1 MNTTT
6 TKTASEK
13 IEKSMI
19 LGSLAHFIAQR
30 PRLETGNYVSCG
42 NDRQGWRALRQER
55 RSITKDLK
63 TARFLL
69 PMVQAQVTLGILLE
83 SFRAYSGRLEWNGIK
98 LNYTTGQYFPT
109 EYRKSVCA
117 VLSLA
122 LWTTWREAGLSP
134 RETAARTLP
143 KAVAAW
149 FN

>member
-1 MNTTT
+1 MTTT
-6 TKTASEK
+6 TTEK
-13 IEKSMI
+13 ELI
-19 LGSLAHFIAQR
+19 LSTLGKFIAQP
-30 PRLETGNYVSCG
+30 PRLEVGNYVSSG

-55 RSITKDLK
+55 RGITRDLK
-63 TARFLL
+63 TAKFLL
-69 PMVQAQVTLGILLE
+69 PMVQAQVPLGILLE

-143 KAVAAW
+143 KTVAAW

>member
-1 MNTTT
+1 MKSTITN
-6 TKTASEK
+6 EK
-13 IEKSMI
+13 ELI
-19 LGSLAHFIAQR
+19 LSTLGKFIAQP

-63 TARFLL
+63 TAKFLI
-69 PMVQAQVTLGILLE
+69 PMVEEQVTLGILLE
-83 SFRAYSGRLEWNGIK
+83 SFRAYSGRLEWNGTK
-98 LNYTTGQYFPT
+98 LEYTTGQYFPT
-109 EYRKSVCA
+109 EYRKAVCA
-117 VLSLA
+117 VLSQA

-143 KAVAAW
+143 KSVALW